1 MPAVAVVGVVGAP
14 FGVRGWVHVRS
25 FTEPAAN
32 LLAYRPWQLALEG
45 GAAPADPAGWREV
58 RCAARRH
65 GGGFVARFDDAA
77 DRDAARAL
85 RGATIGVG
93 ESALPPTRDRE
104 HYWRD
109 LVGTPVVAPPAP
121 QTGGA
126 PTPLGA
132 VAEVFATPA
141 HDVLLVRGGH
151 RERLIPFVR
160 QVVLDVSAE
169 RVVVDWHPD
178 WQ

>member
-1 MPAVAVVGVVGAP
+1 MSVAVVGVVGAP

-25 FTEPAAN
+25 FTAPAAN
-32 LLAYRPWQLALEG
+32 LLAYRPWQLALG
-45 GAAPADPAGWREV
+45 GSGGPANWREV
-58 RCAARRH
+58 RRAARRH
-65 GGGFVARFDDAA
+65 GDGFVARFDDAA
-77 DRDAARAL
+77 DRDAARAF
-85 RGATIGVG
+85 RGASIGVG
-93 ESALPPTRDRE
+93 EGALPPTGDGE

-109 LVGTPVVAPPAP
+109 LLGRPVVASPA
-121 QTGGA
+121 GAAAA

-141 HDVLLVRGGH
+141 HDVLVVRGGG

-169 RVVVDWHPD
+169 RLVVDWHPD

>member
-1 MPAVAVVGVVGAP
+1 MSAVAVVGVVGAP

-25 FTEPAAN
+25 FTAPADN
-32 LLAYRPWQLALEG
+32 LLAYRPWQLELG
-45 GAAPADPAGWREV
+45 GAADWREV

-65 GGGFVARFDDAA
+65 GDGFVARFDDAA
-77 DRDAARAL
+77 DRDAACAF
-85 RGATIGVG
+85 RGASIGVDEG
-93 ESALPPTRDRE
+93 ALPPTEDGE

-109 LVGTPVVAPPAP
+109 LLGRPVMASPAGTAD
-121 QTGGA
+121 A

-141 HDVLLVRGGH
+141 HDVLVVRDGG

-169 RVVVDWHPD
+169 RLVVDWHPD